1 MDGSIEGRLLRVRAL
16 KRILYYDYCFLNL
29 FIYQKY
35 LFKDAVDD
43 LMQ

>member
-16 KRILYYDYCFLNL
+16 KEFYIMIIVFLIY
-29 FIYQKY
+29 FIFQKY

-43 LMQ
+43 LIQ